1 MKKIALALSAAALVL
16 SLSACVPTTDP
27 WADTLVK
34 SGFTDVTRVDKTT
47 YGETMV
53 YVATA
58 GSCQLRFLAKFP
70 ESRLY
75 ATVPG
80 SSSVE
85 SGEFVGDPSL
95 ALLKQD
101 ERFAHCFEDT
111 TPGSPAQEPR

>member
-16 SLSACVPTTDP
+16 SLSACGLIADK

-34 SGFTDVTRVDKTT
+34 SGFTDVTRLDNDTHDD
-47 YGETMV
+47 TMV

-58 GSCQLRFLAKFP
+58 GSCRLRFLA
-70 ESRLY
+70 ELSENRLY

-80 SSSVE
+80 SPSVKN
-85 SGEFVGDPSL
+85 GEFVGDPSL
-95 ALLKQD
+95 ALLEQD
-101 ERFAHCFEDT
+101 KRFAHCFALT